1 MSCII
6 GIRRCE
12 PRRSQTARRGASVL
26 ERCGALVALAVVALD
41 ADSVFGFRTAKAW
54 AAARCSVRAPTP
66 RGDAVLVQTP
76 LRATQNRLWRWAL
89 KASLDDMFQD
99 SSRILRDQSTPP
111 QEVAKAI
118 HLLQEAATKGHLEAQ
133 NSLGLMYL
141 MGQRGVP
148 RDVQQATHWLERAA
162 SGGYIDSYY
171 NLGVMNYRGD
181 GVPVNKREA
190 AKLFRKAAEG
200 GHEPSMKRMADMLAA
215 GDGIPQDRTLSA
227 QWLVKMCQR
236 GNRWDELMDAVQK
249 GNLDRD
255 TSDKLAGMIDS
266 LRDKF
271 SEMPDKGAAPQV

>member
-1 MSCII
+1 
-6 GIRRCE
+6 
-12 PRRSQTARRGASVL
+12 
-26 ERCGALVALAVVALD
+26 
-41 ADSVFGFRTAKAW
+41 
-54 AAARCSVRAPTP
+54 
-66 RGDAVLVQTP
+66 
-76 LRATQNRLWRWAL
+76 
-89 KASLDDMFQD
+89 
-99 SSRILRDQSTPP
+99 
-111 QEVAKAI
+111 
-118 HLLQEAATKGHLEAQ
+118 
-133 NSLGLMYL
+133 

-227 QWLVKMCQR
+227 QWLVKMCQK